1 MSIVDFHLAFAK
13 DSNKCEEG
21 CLTPMSPLSRSEQKE
36 LEKRMWEKGYS
47 MSVTPGGRIQW
58 IERPKNEKGE
68 YLTFEEELDRSMA
81 ALRKLGLIN
90 QSSTMFNN

>member
-21 CLTPMSPLSRSEQKE
+21 CLTPASPLPRDKQKE

-68 YLTFEEELDRSMA
+68 YLTFKEKLERAMA
-81 ALRKLGLIN
+81 VLREDGLIN
-90 QSSTMFNN
+90 